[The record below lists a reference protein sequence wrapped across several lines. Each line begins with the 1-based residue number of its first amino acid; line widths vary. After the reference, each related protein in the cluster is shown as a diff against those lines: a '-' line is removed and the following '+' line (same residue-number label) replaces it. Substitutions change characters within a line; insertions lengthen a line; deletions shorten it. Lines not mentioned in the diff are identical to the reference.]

1 MRYRITMSIEVDARD
16 DRQAYEY
23 AMKLSDLIKG
33 PLVRMAVQAEGIQL
47 SGGDGRPIVHQP
59 QREFA

>member
-1 MRYRITMSIEVDARD
+1 MRYRISMSIAVEARD

-23 AMKLSDLIKG
+23 ATKLAELLKS
-33 PLVRMAVQAEGIQL
+33 PLVRMAVQGEEIQL
-47 SGGDGRPIVHQP
+47 SGDGRPIVHQP